1 MAPGSRTS
9 RTRKVICQPPT
20 HGFPRSTDLHL
31 LGIRTRPKAEVSPA
45 ATASISSIDILFQN
59 LGVLI
64 VKEINGSWLN
74 EGMRSRIS

>member
-20 HGFPRSTDLHL
+20 SWVPKVDRPPPFGV
-31 LGIRTRPKAEVSPA
+31 RTRPKAEVSPA
-45 ATASISSIDILFQN
+45 ATASISSIDILFQD
-59 LGVLI
+59 LGLLI
-64 VKEINGSWLN
+64 VKEVNGSWLN